1 MFTSFSTIL
10 ALFMVTGVRAA
21 PLPLRSSLQ
30 RRGTPLKAAQ
40 LAGLAP
46 YAQFAR
52 AAYCPPDKIKG
63 WKCGAACAANS
74 DFTLTLSGGDGD
86 GVQYW
91 FVGHTKTECVVAH
104 QGTDPSKFWA
114 VVTDLKVIPKE
125 RPHLRAFPGVP
136 KAVYIHPGF
145 RDVHDR
151 TAETILH
158 EVQRLIAAKK
168 CTKVHTVGHSLG
180 GALATLDALSLRL
193 QLDPKIAVT
202 ATTFGAPRVG
212 NEAFAQFFDSQ
223 IPGLKLRRVINGKD
237 PVPALPRRTLGYV
250 HTQGEIHILSPGKAV
265 SCAGQD
271 NSDDKQ
277 CENMMVPPPPTI
289 MGKFTDHSGP
299 YARVLIGTQ
308 QCT

>member
-1 MFTSFSTIL
+1 
-10 ALFMVTGVRAA
+10 MVTGVRAA

-30 RRGTPLKAAQ
+30 RRGTPLKAVQ

-52 AAYCPPDKIKG
+52 AAYCPPEKLKG
-63 WKCGAACAANS
+63 WKCGAACAANPG
-74 DFTLTLSGGDGD
+74 FTLTLSGGDGNSE
-86 GVQYW
+86 QYW

-114 VVTDLKVIPKE
+114 LVTDLTFVPWE
-125 RPHLRAFPGVP
+125 RPNLSIFPGVP
-136 KAVYIHPGF
+136 REVYIHKGF
-145 RDVHDR
+145 HDVHKLSSKP
-151 TAETILH
+151 ILQ
-158 EVQRLIAAKK
+158 EIQRLLAAKK

-193 QLDPKIAVT
+193 QLGPSIAVT

-212 NEAFAQFFDSQ
+212 NKAFAQFFDSQ
-223 IPGLKLRRVINGKD
+223 IPGLRRVINGKD
-237 PVPALPRRTLGYV
+237 PVPALPRRNLGYV